1 MVWNNCGSNT
11 GRMYPKLCNE
21 FETSSHQEWK
31 SVPHIR
37 MDTLRRSRM
46 ISQVHR
52 CINNR
57 ARSYMV
63 SKFFMNSTLGYS
75 STRGPTSCNLKRPLS
90 NHYHSSFEFQGA
102 KMFNSLPDIIRSLTS
117 SLAFNVAVRNFDLN
131 NSNVSLVSLLYMFL
145 LFYFCWYF
153 TVACTAVL
161 FLYLFCL
168 PTILLFFFLIMP
180 DLYILKIYSLFRYSI
195 PVSRIKN

>member
-1 MVWNNCGSNT
+1 MWTTAQWYGTIVGVTLAECIQNYA
-11 GRMYPKLCNE
+11 M
-21 FETSSHQEWK
+21 
-31 SVPHIR
+31 SVLSPRVKVCTTH
-37 MDTLRRSRM
+37 
-46 ISQVHR
+46 HR

-57 ARSYMV
+57 APSYMV

-75 STRGPTSCNLKRPLS
+75 STRGPTGCNLKR

-102 KMFNSLPDIIRSLTS
+102 KMFNSLPDTIRSLTS

-131 NSNVSLVSLLYMFL
+131 NSNVSLVLLLYMFL

-168 PTILLFFFLIMP
+168 PTILLFFF
-180 DLYILKIYSLFRYSI
+180 
-195 PVSRIKN
+195 